1 MEGKRWSYCALNI
14 ALEGYRVERRS
25 YEEEERK
32 IGQLTAVII
41 ALPSCWDSSWPMKV
55 LSVWEA
61 FL

>member
-1 MEGKRWSYCALNI
+1 MEGKRWSYRVLNI
-14 ALEGYRVERRS
+14 ALEGYRAEGRS

-41 ALPSCWDSSWPMKV
+41 ALPSRWDSSWPMNV
-55 LSVWEA
+55 LSVWQA